1 MTYVSLMNKQGWQ
14 QCRGI
19 LGKLGRLNGK
29 KIADEA
35 GKSKVGMEQNSTCC
49 SCPWRSIAVKG
60 RNVDETLFIKQQQQ
74 QQQQNNSKRG
84 RKKQTRASQQND
96 ALLMRGYTVVSL
108 SSMSYSSHYPGQL
121 RQGKRKRQSQSK
133 KKKDEMKGGV
143 ERKKKEECRS
153 ALFSRF
159 SRVTQHSTRIL
170 RIECQLGKSTDT
182 KREKTNSYDM
192 CHQREAGGA

>member
-60 RNVDETLFIKQQQQ
+60 RNVDETLFIKQQ

-143 ERKKKEECRS
+143 ERKKKKRRVS
-153 ALFSRF
+153 FGAVFKVLSRNT
-159 SRVTQHSTRIL
+159 TQYKNT
-170 RIECQLGKSTDT
+170 E
-182 KREKTNSYDM
+182 N
-192 CHQREAGGA
+192 